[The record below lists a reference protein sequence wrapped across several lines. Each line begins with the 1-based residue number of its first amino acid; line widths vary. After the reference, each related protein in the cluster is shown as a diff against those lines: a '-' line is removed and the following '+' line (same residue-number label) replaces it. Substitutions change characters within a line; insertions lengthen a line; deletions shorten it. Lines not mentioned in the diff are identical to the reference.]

1 MTDTRGGGAPRPLP
15 TAEGATAAAAGATR
29 PATGTDTSRGPLL
42 TTILC
47 IQTADVTGA
56 AAGSFCSAPTMC
68 INISSRLLTVKITY
82 FLLVC
87 SLPPPPQCPAAM
99 CSCFGS
105 SRTFRYT

>member
-56 AAGSFCSAPTMC
+56 AAGSFCSAP
-68 INISSRLLTVKITY
+68 
-82 FLLVC
+82 
-87 SLPPPPQCPAAM
+87 PPPPPPNALLLCVRVSVHHVRFVIRNTAW
-99 CSCFGS
+99 
-105 SRTFRYT
+105 